1 MPVNFQIIQTPEWI
15 LYNCPNCGEE
25 HEWHYEDFLKYYDL
39 NSDKLWDI
47 ATTIE
52 VDCQDCGFNFTL
64 SGYKIY

>member
-1 MPVNFQIIQTPEWI
+1 MSVNFQIVQTPEWI

-39 NSDKLWDI
+39 NSE
-47 ATTIE
+47 IE

-64 SGYKIY
+64 SGYEIY

>member
-1 MPVNFQIIQTPEWI
+1 MSVNFQIIQTPEWI

-39 NSDKLWDI
+39 NSDELWDI